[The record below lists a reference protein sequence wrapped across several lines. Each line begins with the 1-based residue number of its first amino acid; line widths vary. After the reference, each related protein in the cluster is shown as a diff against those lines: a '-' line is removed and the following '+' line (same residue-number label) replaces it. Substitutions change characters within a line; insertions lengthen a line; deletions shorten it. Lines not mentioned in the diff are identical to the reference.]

1 MDDALLKCQNKTS
14 KKLVI
19 MKTVILTLAT
29 MIVSFY
35 GKAQADNAT
44 ADVAAAGTTI
54 TVTVP
59 VQSTDGKVVFGLY
72 NEATFMKA
80 GPLVGLHSAI
90 EDGKATVTFTDVAPG
105 IYAISLFHD
114 KNNNNQMDFEPN
126 GMPKEMY
133 GVSNNVM
140 SYGPPQWSDAKFEVG
155 SEPIEMEI
163 RM

>member
-1 MDDALLKCQNKTS
+1 
-14 KKLVI
+14 

-44 ADVAAAGTTI
+44 AEVAGTTI

-72 NEATFMKA
+72 DESTFMKT
-80 GPLVGLHSAI
+80 GPLVGLQSAI
-90 EDGKATVTFTDVAPG
+90 EDGKATVTFTDVSPG

>member
-1 MDDALLKCQNKTS
+1 
-14 KKLVI
+14 

-35 GKAQADNAT
+35 GKAQADNAAVET
-44 ADVAAAGTTI
+44 TTTGTTI

-59 VQSTDGKVVFGLY
+59 VQSTDGKVIFGLY
-72 NEATFMKA
+72 DEATFMKT

-90 EDGKATVTFTDVAPG
+90 VDGKATVTFTDVAPG

-140 SYGPPQWSDAKFEVG
+140 SYGPPLWSDAKFEVG
-155 SEPIEMEI
+155 TEPLEMEI